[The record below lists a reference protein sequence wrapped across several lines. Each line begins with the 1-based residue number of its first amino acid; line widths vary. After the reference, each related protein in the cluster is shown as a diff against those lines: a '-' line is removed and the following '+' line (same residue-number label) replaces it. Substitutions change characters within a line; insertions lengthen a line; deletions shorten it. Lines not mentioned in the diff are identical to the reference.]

1 MFQIGNIMIYLTFPS
16 MRGGGGGGGGGHALP
31 HRGTEIPN
39 MTLEWARPI
48 QIHSLI
54 QTEFPVIISARLVNF
69 KRWFELI
76 LYFMIPS
83 LPTLPESVL

>member
-16 MRGGGGGGGGGHALP
+16 MRGGHALP

-54 QTEFPVIISARLVNF
+54 QTEFPVIISARLINF